1 MNRTTRRLGLAT
13 LALALFSAWPA
24 MAQDYPNKP
33 IKIIAPF
40 PVGTGPDA
48 NTREIALELS
58 KALGQ
63 SVVVENRPGAS
74 TMIGMEAGAKATPD
88 GYTLVMG
95 STTSMSAISNSSGTA
110 ATRSCAVAAD
120 T

>member
-1 MNRTTRRLGLAT
+1 MNHTTRRMCLAT
-13 LALALFSAWPA
+13 LALALFSAFPA

-88 GYTLVMG
+88 G
-95 STTSMSAISNSSGTA
+95 
-110 ATRSCAVAAD
+110 
-120 T
+120 

>member
-1 MNRTTRRLGLAT
+1 MNRTTRRMGLAT
-13 LALALFSAWPA
+13 LALALFSALPA

-58 KALGQ
+58 
-63 SVVVENRPGAS
+63 
-74 TMIGMEAGAKATPD
+74 
-88 GYTLVMG
+88 
-95 STTSMSAISNSSGTA
+95 
-110 ATRSCAVAAD
+110 
-120 T
+120 